1 MTQVRSIS
9 IGVWL
14 TRGSRHESAER
25 SGIAHFVEHM
35 LFKGTGT
42 RSAEDIAQAI
52 DSIGGQLD
60 AFTAKEYASYYIKVL
75 DEHLPLALD
84 ILSDIVLNP
93 AFTPDDIE
101 REKKVV
107 VEEIKMVEDTPDDLV
122 HEIFTQGFWEDHPL
136 GRPILGTRETVESFT
151 PELLREYF
159 RNAYTPSNLIV
170 SAVGNL
176 EHAQRPRSGRGEV
189 RRAQGRPVT
198 WSASRR
204 PPSFPRSRFATRS
217 SSRATCVSGSSSYP
231 QDHEDRYSSYVL
243 NTLLGGSMSSRLF
256 QNVREKRGLAYAVF
270 SGLTAYRD
278 AGSFTIYAGCS
289 NDAVGEVIDLVVEEL
304 KTVKQT
310 PVPAAELQRAKDHL
324 KGSLM
329 LSLENTASRMSH
341 LARQEIYFDRQFGL
355 DETLQGVERVTAD
368 DVQRVAKTCSAAGSL
383 SATVLGNVN
392 GFAAPA
398 GATRSRIRV
407 LFPAQATESTE
418 KRARAQRH
426 RPSGSCSGC
435 FSLSSVSPVTESF
448 RDPTLHAP
456 GDGAHLERPATL
468 RDLAARRDGRG

>member
-1 MTQVRSIS
+1 VPAASEITLSNSPIVRDVLDNGLRILTERMTHVRSVS

-14 TRGSRHESAER
+14 TRGSRHETADR

-35 LFKGTGT
+35 LFKGTDSRT
-42 RSAEDIAQAI
+42 AEDIAQAI

-93 AFTPDDIE
+93 AFTAEDIE

-107 VEEIKMVEDTPDDLV
+107 LEEIKMVEDTPDDLV

-136 GRPILGTRETVESFT
+136 GRPILGTKDTVESFT
-151 PELLREYF
+151 TDLLRSYF
-159 RNAYTPSNLIV
+159 KNAYTPRNLIV

-176 EHAQRPRSGRGEV
+176 EHERV
-189 RRAQGRPVT
+189 RDLVAEKFGNLK
-198 WSASRR
+198 A
-204 PPSFPRSRFATRS
+204 
-217 SSRATCVSGSSSYP
+217 SGSDAPEEAPRVVPKILIRNKDLEQSHVCLGASSYP
-231 QDHEDRYSSYVL
+231 QNHEDRYSSYVL

-270 SGLTAYRD
+270 SGLSAYRD

-289 NDAVGEVIDLVVEEL
+289 NEAVGEVIDLVVEEL
-304 KTVKQT
+304 RNVKQS
-310 PVPAAELQRAKDHL
+310 PVPEAEVQRSKDHL

-329 LSLENTASRMSH
+329 LGLENTASRMSH

-355 DETLQGVERVTAD
+355 DETLQGIEQVTATE
-368 DVQRVAKTCSAAGSL
+368 VQRVAAELFTNGSL
-383 SATVLGNVN
+383 SATVLGDVN
-392 GFAAPA
+392 GLQ
-398 GATRSRIRV
+398 I
-407 LFPAQATESTE
+407 
-418 KRARAQRH
+418 ARER
-426 RPSGSCSGC
+426 
-435 FSLSSVSPVTESF
+435 L
-448 RDPTLHAP
+448 D
-456 GDGAHLERPATL
+456 LE
-468 RDLAARRDGRG
+468 

>member
-1 MTQVRSIS
+1 LSNSPIVRDVLDNGLRILTERMTHVRSIS

-14 TRGSRHESAER
+14 TRGSRHETAER

-35 LFKGTGT
+35 LFKGTSR

-75 DEHLPLALD
+75 DEHLPLAMD
-84 ILSDIVLNP
+84 VLSDIVLNP

-122 HEIFTQGFWEDHPL
+122 HELFTQAFWEGHPL
-136 GRPILGTRETVESFT
+136 GRPILGTRETVESLDAA
-151 PELLREYF
+151 LLRDYF
-159 RNAYTPSNLIV
+159 TDAYTPANLIV

-176 EHAQRPRSGRGEV
+176 EHERV
-189 RRAQGRPVT
+189 RELVEKTFGGLKSVGRPVGEEAPQVVPKIQVRNKELEQSHLCLGT
-198 WSASRR
+198 
-204 PPSFPRSRFATRS
+204 
-217 SSRATCVSGSSSYP
+217 SGYP
-231 QDHEDRYSSYVL
+231 QNHDDRYSSYVL
-243 NTLLGGSMSSRLF
+243 NTMLGGSMSSRLF

-270 SGLTAYRD
+270 SGLSAYRD

-289 NDAVGEVIDLVVEEL
+289 NEAVGEVLDLVVEEL
-304 KTVKQT
+304 RGVRQT
-310 PVPAAELQRAKDHL
+310 AVPEAELRRAKDHL

-355 DETLQGVERVTAD
+355 DETLEGIERVTPD
-368 DVQRVAKTCSAAGSL
+368 DVQRVAEDLFREGALA
-383 SATVLGNVN
+383 ATVLGNVN
-392 GFAAPA
+392 GLQ
-398 GATRSRIRV
+398 I
-407 LFPAQATESTE
+407 
-418 KRARAQRH
+418 H
-426 RPSGSCSGC
+426 R
-435 FSLSSVSPVTESF
+435 E
-448 RDPTLHAP
+448 R
-456 GDGAHLERPATL
+456 LELT
-468 RDLAARRDGRG
+468 